1 MLSLMRDLHESHNWC
16 VFEEF
21 ATFEIGKLDEG
32 DDTSDLAS
40 VLLNKF
46 FHGFESA
53 AGGHKVIDE
62 DDSHSWLHKELR
74 ELDDGFAI
82 FEGEFF
88 GDGAAWKLAL
98 LSCHDEADIGLK
110 GDWAAED
117 ESSGFRSDD
126 GVGLPLLDIGSHFL
140 DGFSESVR
148 IGEKRRDILE
158 GDSLGWEAFN
168 DADVF

>member
-1 MLSLMRDLHESHNWC
+1 MPLVRNFHESHNWC

-21 ATFEIGKLDEG
+21 AAFEIGKFDKA
-32 DDTSDLAS
+32 DDANDLAS
-40 VLLNKF
+40 VLLDEL
-46 FHGFESA
+46 FHGLESA
-53 AGGHKVIDE
+53 ASSHKVIDE
-62 DDSHSWLHKELR
+62 DDSHSWLHKELW
-74 ELDDGFAI
+74 ELDDGFAV

-88 GDGAAWKLAL
+88 GDGASWELAL
-98 LSCHDEADIGLK
+98 LSRHDEADIGLK

-126 GVGLPLLDIGSHFL
+126 DIGVPLLDVGGHLF